1 MILKSGNS
9 KIIVGY
15 DLGHSH
21 SQISYYSADTSKVET
36 AASVAGTQIY
46 NIPTVLCKKY
56 GVNQWLYGKE
66 ALRAAAA
73 DEGILV
79 DQLLLSARDGET
91 VQIEGEPYDP
101 VALLTLFVKKSLSLL
116 SVAGSVERI
125 GAFLI
130 TCEQMDERLMQVLL
144 RVVAGAGI
152 KAKHICFQNYEESFY
167 QYMIHQ
173 PEELRLFATVM
184 MQWEGSKILAY
195 RMETNGRTTPKAVF
209 IRKEEYDF
217 RQAGECSEALAEMSA
232 EKGYDGLDREF
243 KGIAQ
248 KVCGEGRISAVYLIG
263 EAFSGEWM
271 KESLRYLCQGSRV
284 FLGSNLY
291 SQGACLGMMERL
303 KPSTMGKDSVL
314 LGTDKLKCNVGMQV
328 CRRGEE
334 SYCVLLNAGTNWYE
348 AVSECE
354 FYLREGN
361 SFDLVVTP
369 LTLNGKKGKI
379 ARMTLEGLPDGVAR
393 IHLTVQMMTQEQLL
407 VTAKDLGF
415 GEFRAASHQEWKETL
430 GLYE

>member
-9 KIIVGY
+9 KMIVGY
-15 DLGHSH
+15 DLGHSN
-21 SQISYYSADTSKVET
+21 SQISYYTADTSKVET
-36 AASVAGTQIY
+36 AASVAGTRIY

-66 ALRAAAA
+66 ALRAATE

-79 DQLLLSARDGET
+79 DHLLALALDGET
-91 VQIEGEPYDP
+91 VQIEEEPYDP

-116 SVAGSVERI
+116 AAAGSVERI

-130 TCEQMDERLMQVLL
+130 TCEQMDERLMQVLG

-173 PEELRLFATVM
+173 PEELRMFAMVM
-184 MQWEGSKILAY
+184 MQWEGSKILSY
-195 RMETNGRTTPKAVF
+195 RMETNGKTTPKAVF
-209 IRKEEYDF
+209 IRQAEYDF
-217 RQAGECSEALAEMSA
+217 QPAGEYLRTVTAADSLGSYA
-232 EKGYDGLDREF
+232 GLDREF
-243 KGIAQ
+243 KAIAG
-248 KVCGEGRISAVYLIG
+248 KVCGEDRISAVYLIG
-263 EAFSGEWM
+263 EAFHSGWM
-271 KESLRYLCQGSRV
+271 KESLRYLCQGRRV

-303 KPSTMGKDSVL
+303 RPSAVGKDHVL
-314 LGTDKLKCNVGMQV
+314 LGTDKLKGNVGMKV

-334 SYCVLLNAGTNWYE
+334 SYCALLNAGTNWYE
-348 AVSECE
+348 ATNACE

-361 SFDLVVTP
+361 SFELVITP
-369 LTLNGKKGKI
+369 LNGRKGKI
-379 ARMTLEGLPDGVAR
+379 ARMTLEGLPAGEAR
-393 IHLTVQMMTQEQLL
+393 IHLTLQMTDEERLL
-407 VTAKDLGF
+407 VTAEDLGF
-415 GEFRAASHQEWKETL
+415 GEFRAASHQVWKESL
-430 GLYE
+430 KLYE

>member
-21 SQISYYSADTSKVET
+21 SQISYYTADTSKVET

-56 GVNQWLYGKE
+56 GVNQWVYGKE
-66 ALRAAAA
+66 ALRAAAE

-79 DQLLLSARDGET
+79 DHLLTLARDGET

-116 SVAGSVERI
+116 SVAGSVDRI
-125 GAFLI
+125 GAFMI
-130 TCEQMDERLMQVLL
+130 TCEEMDERLMQVLL

-173 PEELRLFATVM
+173 SEELRTFATVM

-195 RMETNGRTTPKAVF
+195 RMESNGRTTPKAVF
-209 IRKEEYDF
+209 IRREEYDF
-217 RQAGECSEALAEMSA
+217 QQAGEYSKALSETDVA
-232 EKGYDGLDREF
+232 KGYDGLDLEF
-243 KGIAQ
+243 QKIAR
-248 KVCGEGRISAVYLIG
+248 KVCGEERISAVYLIG
-263 EAFSGEWM
+263 EAFDSEWM
-271 KESLRYLCQGSRV
+271 KESLRYLCQGRRV

-303 KPSTMGKDSVL
+303 RPSAMGKNSVF
-314 LGTDKLKCNVGMQV
+314 LGTDKLKSNVGMQV

-334 SYCVLLNAGTNWYE
+334 SYCVLLNAGVNWYE
-348 AVSECE
+348 AKTVCE
-354 FYLREGN
+354 FYLKEGN

-369 LTLNGKKGKI
+369 LNGKKGKI
-379 ARMTLEGLPDGVAR
+379 ARMTLEGLPAGVAR
-393 IHLTVQMMTQEQLL
+393 IQLSVQMMTEEQLS
-407 VTAKDLGF
+407 VSAEDLGF
-415 GEFRAASHQEWKETL
+415 GEFRPASHQVWKETL

>member
-21 SQISYYSADTSKVET
+21 SQISYYTADTSKVET

-66 ALRAAAA
+66 ALRAAAE

-79 DQLLLSARDGET
+79 DHLLTLARDGET
-91 VQIEGEPYDP
+91 MQIEGEPYDP

-116 SVAGSVERI
+116 SVAGSVDRI
-125 GAFLI
+125 GAFMI
-130 TCEQMDERLMQVLL
+130 TCEEMDERLMQVLL

-173 PEELRLFATVM
+173 SEELRTFATVM

-195 RMETNGRTTPKAVF
+195 RMESNGRTTPRAVF
-209 IRKEEYDF
+209 IRREEYDF
-217 RQAGECSEALAEMSA
+217 QQVGEYSKALSETDVA
-232 EKGYDGLDREF
+232 KGYDGLDLEF
-243 KGIAQ
+243 QKIAR
-248 KVCGEGRISAVYLIG
+248 KVCGEERISAVYLIG
-263 EAFSGEWM
+263 EAFDSEWM
-271 KESLRYLCQGSRV
+271 KESLRYLCQGRRV

-303 KPSTMGKDSVL
+303 RPSAMGKNSVF
-314 LGTDKLKCNVGMQV
+314 LGTDKLKSNVGMQV

-334 SYCVLLNAGTNWYE
+334 SYCVLLNAGVNWYE
-348 AVSECE
+348 ATNVCE

-369 LTLNGKKGKI
+369 LNGKKGKI
-379 ARMTLEGLPDGVAR
+379 ARMTLEGLPAGVAR
-393 IHLTVQMMTQEQLL
+393 IQLSVQMMTEEQLS
-407 VTAKDLGF
+407 VSAEDLGF
-415 GEFRAASHQEWKETL
+415 GEFRPASHQVWKETL

>member
-9 KIIVGY
+9 KIILGY

-21 SQISYYSADTSKVET
+21 SQISYYTADTSKVET

-66 ALRAAAA
+66 ALRAAAE

-79 DQLLLSARDGET
+79 DHLLTLARDGET

-116 SVAGSVERI
+116 SVAGSVDRI
-125 GAFLI
+125 GAFMI
-130 TCEQMDERLMQVLL
+130 TCEEMDERLMQVLL

-173 PEELRLFATVM
+173 SEELRTFATVM

-195 RMETNGRTTPKAVF
+195 RMESNGRTTPRAVF
-209 IRKEEYDF
+209 IRREEYDF
-217 RQAGECSEALAEMSA
+217 REAGEYSKALSETGGAN
-232 EKGYDGLDREF
+232 GYDGLDPEF
-243 KGIAQ
+243 LKIAR
-248 KVCGEGRISAVYLIG
+248 KVCGEERISAVYLIG
-263 EAFSGEWM
+263 EAFDSEWM
-271 KESLRYLCQGSRV
+271 KESLRFLCQGRRV

-303 KPSTMGKDSVL
+303 RPSTMGKSSVF
-314 LGTDKLKCNVGMQV
+314 LGTDKLKSNVGMQV

-334 SYCVLLNAGTNWYE
+334 SYCVLLNAGGDWHE
-348 AVSECE
+348 AKTVCE
-354 FYLREGN
+354 FYLKEGN

-369 LTLNGKKGKI
+369 LNGKKGKV
-379 ARMTLEGLPDGVAR
+379 ARMTLEGLPAGVAR
-393 IHLTVQMMTQEQLL
+393 IQLSVQMMTEDQLS
-407 VTAKDLGF
+407 VNAEDLGF
-415 GEFRAASHQEWKETL
+415 GEFRPASHQVWKEIL

>member
-15 DLGHSH
+15 DLGQSH
-21 SQISYYSADTSKVET
+21 SQMSYYTADTSKVET

-66 ALRAAAA
+66 ALRAATE

-79 DQLLLSARDGET
+79 DHLLTLARDGET

-116 SVAGSVERI
+116 SVAGSVDRI
-125 GAFLI
+125 GAFMI
-130 TCEQMDERLMQVLL
+130 TCEEMDERLMQVLG
-144 RVVAGAGI
+144 RVVAGAGV

-173 PEELRLFATVM
+173 PEELRIFATVM
-184 MQWEGSKILAY
+184 MQWEGSKIQAY
-195 RMETNGRTTPKAVF
+195 RMESNGRTTPKAVF
-209 IRKEEYDF
+209 IRREEYDF
-217 RQAGECSEALAEMSA
+217 REAGGDSKALSEIEAG
-232 EKGYDGLDREF
+232 KGFDGLDLEF
-243 KGIAQ
+243 QKIAR
-248 KVCGEGRISAVYLIG
+248 KVCGEERISAVYLIG
-263 EAFSGEWM
+263 EAFGSEWM
-271 KESLRYLCQGSRV
+271 KESLRYLCQGRRV

-303 KPSTMGKDSVL
+303 RPSTMGKSSVF
-314 LGTDKLKCNVGMQV
+314 LGTDKLKSNVGMQV

-334 SYCVLLNAGTNWYE
+334 SYYVLLNAGVNWYE
-348 AVSECE
+348 ATNVCE
-354 FYLREGN
+354 FYLKEGN
-361 SFDLVVTP
+361 TFDLVVTP
-369 LTLNGKKGKI
+369 LNGKKGKI
-379 ARMTLEGLPDGVAR
+379 ARMTLEGLPAGVAR
-393 IHLTVQMMTQEQLL
+393 IQLSVQMMTEDQLS
-407 VTAKDLGF
+407 VTAEDLGF
-415 GEFRAASHQEWKETL
+415 GEFRPASHQVWKENL

>member
-9 KIIVGY
+9 KMIVGY
-15 DLGHSH
+15 DLGHSN
-21 SQISYYSADTSKVET
+21 SQISYYTADTSKVET

-66 ALRAAAA
+66 ALRAAAE

-79 DQLLLSARDGET
+79 DNLLTLALDGET
-91 VQIEGEPYDP
+91 VQVEGEPYDP

-116 SVAGSVERI
+116 SAAGSVEKI

-130 TCEQMDERLMQVLL
+130 TCEQMDERLMQVLG

-152 KAKHICFQNYEESFY
+152 KARHICFQNYEESFY

-173 PEELRLFATVM
+173 PQELWAFAAVM
-184 MQWEGSKILAY
+184 MQWEGSKILSY

-209 IRKEEYDF
+209 VRREEYDF
-217 RQAGECSEALAEMSA
+217 RQAGEYSNTFSSENAVES
-232 EKGYDGLDREF
+232 YDGPDREF
-243 KGIAQ
+243 REIAR
-248 KVCGEGRISAVYLIG
+248 KVCGEERVSAVYLIG
-263 EAFSGEWM
+263 EAFDSDRM
-271 KESLRYLCQGSRV
+271 KESLRYLCQGRRV

-303 KPSTMGKDSVL
+303 KPSGMGKSCVL
-314 LGTDKLKCNVGMQV
+314 LGTDKLKSNVGLQV

-334 SYCVLLNAGTNWYE
+334 SYFALLNAGTNWYE
-348 AVSECE
+348 AANDCE
-354 FYLREGN
+354 FYLREEN
-361 SFDLVVTP
+361 SFNLVVTP
-369 LTLNGKKGKI
+369 LNGRKGKI
-379 ARMTLEGLPDGVAR
+379 ARMTLEGLPAGEAR
-393 IHLTVQMMTQEQLL
+393 IHLSVQMTDEEQLS
-407 VTAKDLGF
+407 VTAEDLGF
-415 GEFRAASHQEWKETL
+415 GELRAAGHQVWKEAL
-430 GLYE
+430 RLYD